1 MARVRAV
8 LKAVGLALWRERRS
22 LLSVTM
28 NNFFLTIGF
37 FFFFGN
43 FVDYTTGIVFYSLLG
58 AVLLFPLSAHP
69 LEKIPPER
77 LALWPLRPAERYLLA
92 VLAPWLNPTTWLLA
106 ALIIWSAVNRDMRIA
121 GISAAVMITI
131 PMLSP
136 ALPQRGRRRVWRMVP
151 RMPGALGE
159 LIRNNLRQL
168 LATLDFWLAALLAA
182 IFLLYR
188 AFTADVP
195 SEAQAIFSL
204 LIVLALSTIAQTFF
218 ALDGP
223 HGMVRYR
230 LLPITGSQAL
240 TAKAAAWLAFALL
253 LTIPASIL
261 VGFSAA
267 LGTLP
272 LAFWTSVRHPARQRR
287 WRFSST
293 PAVWNSI
300 GVVLTILGSGVVAYR
315 LSAWWTIP
323 PAIASLLSLW
333 LSGRAFEQNLTAP
346 R

>member
-1 MARVRAV
+1 MARVLAV
-8 LKAVGLALWRERRS
+8 LRAIAVALWRERRS

-37 FFFFGN
+37 FFFFGT
-43 FVDYTTGIVFYSLLG
+43 FVDYTVGMIFYLLLG
-58 AVLLFPLSAHP
+58 TVLLFPLSAHP

-77 LALWPLRPAERYLLA
+77 FALWPLRPAERYLLA
-92 VLAPWLNPTTWLLA
+92 VLAPWLNPATWLLA
-106 ALIIWSAVNRDMRIA
+106 TLIIWSAVNRGMRIA
-121 GISAAVMITI
+121 GAAAVMITI
-131 PMLSP
+131 PMLSS
-136 ALPQRGRRRVWRMVP
+136 AVPQRGRRLVWRMVP

-188 AFTADVP
+188 VFTADIP
-195 SEAQAIFSL
+195 SEARAIFSL

-223 HGMVRYR
+223 HGMVRYS

-240 TAKAAAWLAFALL
+240 TAKAAAWLALALL

-272 LAFWTSVRHPARQRR
+272 LAFWTSVRHTARQRR
-287 WRFSST
+287 WRFSAS

-300 GVVLTILGSGVVAYR
+300 GVVLTILASGVVAYR
-315 LSAWWTIP
+315 LSAWWTML

-333 LSGRAFEQNLTAP
+333 LSGRAFEQMRSA
-346 R
+346 RR